1 MVVYDLPHDGEL
13 DERAPPTRPGD
24 PYSDDKLEGERLALG
39 LGVRYGVPVTV
50 LQPTVVYGPFAGV
63 YGADILQELRSGPA
77 LLVDGG
83 TGICNAVYVDD
94 LVTAMTLA
102 ATHERAVGERIL
114 VSGFEHP
121 TWGQFVAG
129 FEQMLGTQRTVSMSE
144 QGALDLWQRS
154 RRRRWLLPEL
164 LRAVTQDPTVRH
176 RLLSTREGH
185 AIRQV
190 SERVLPS
197 LVTRA
202 RAALRGRR
210 LARDASAPGEL
221 APVPLR
227 PWVVHYLAKRC
238 RVRIDKARELLG
250 YQPVFGL
257 EEGMR
262 LTQLWARWA
271 GLLP

>member
-1 MVVYDLPHDGEL
+1 V
-13 DERAPPTRPGD
+13 
-24 PYSDDKLEGERLALG
+24 LG
-39 LGVRYGVPVTV
+39 NRYGVPVTV

-63 YGADILQELRSGPA
+63 YGTDILQELRSGQP

-83 TGICNAVYVDD
+83 AGICNAVYVDD

-102 ATHERAVGERIL
+102 ATRERAVGERIL

-121 TWGQFVAG
+121 TWRQFFAA
-129 FEQMLGTQRTVSMSE
+129 FEQMLGVHRTVSMSE
-144 QGALDLWQRS
+144 GDALDLWHRS

-164 LRAVTQDPTVRH
+164 LRAVTQDTTSRQ
-176 RLLSTREGH
+176 RLLATREGH

-190 SERVLPS
+190 VERMLPG

-202 RAALRGRR
+202 RSALREQT
-210 LARDASAPGEL
+210 LAPGTSSAGEL

-227 PWVVHYLAKRC
+227 PWLLHYLAKRC
-238 RVRIDKARELLG
+238 RVRIEKARELLG

-257 EEGMR
+257 EDGMR

-271 GLLP
+271 GHLS